1 MGRCLILKIL
11 NKKIS
16 DLKEYENNPR
26 INDDAVE
33 YVKKSIEEF
42 GYKVPIVI
50 DKNNVII
57 AGHTRL
63 KALKELG
70 VKNVDCVIA
79 DDLSEEQV
87 KAFRLAD
94 NKVSE
99 ASSWDWDKLG
109 EELNTIPDID
119 MSEFGFDLDSLD
131 TDLDDKEI
139 VEDEVPEVPEKPKA
153 KLGDIYQLGNHRLM
167 CGDSTDADDVKKLM
181 NSHIADLILTDPPYN
196 VNYEGSNNK
205 KILNDNM
212 TEDKFY
218 QFLKSAFF
226 NLHNS
231 VKEGGSIYVFHSD
244 IEGLNFRRAMTE
256 SGFKLAE
263 CLVWI
268 KNAFTLGCQDYQ
280 WQHEPILYG
289 WKLGASHYFIDDR
302 SQSTTLEFDKP
313 TRNEEHPT
321 MKPIELLA
329 YLINNSSKENDIV
342 LDLFGGSGSTMIACE
357 QTNRKCYMMELE
369 PKWVDVIIQR
379 WENFTGKKAVKIKG
393 E

>member
-79 DDLSEEQV
+79 DDLSEKQV

-244 IEGLNFRRAMTE
+244 TEGLNFRRAMTE

-268 KNAFTLGCQDYQ
+268 KNAFTLGRQDYQ

-357 QTNRKCYMMELE
+357 QTNRISYTMELD
-369 PKWVDVIIQR
+369 PRYCDVIVDR